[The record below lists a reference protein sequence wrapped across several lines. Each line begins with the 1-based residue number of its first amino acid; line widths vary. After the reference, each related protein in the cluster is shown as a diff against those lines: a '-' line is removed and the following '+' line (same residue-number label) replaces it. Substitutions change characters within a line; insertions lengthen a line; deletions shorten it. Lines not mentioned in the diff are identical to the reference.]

1 MFVATTATRIARSRS
16 QGARSLT
23 PGIKPV
29 CSFVVFLV
37 LLAQSAR
44 AIPTITLAGGVQ
56 NPPPNVVSN
65 VPETAV
71 ADKATLVK
79 VSDIAGLLQSVL
91 NAQGFTNANNWIL
104 SQHAVFLDANATFN
118 ITDYHLFLNGTSD
131 QFGENMDF
139 TLDPNLA
146 PPAAA
151 PPGATSTLHW
161 LQMLNEDRMYP
172 TVSGDFG
179 FAIAGQPGFWQMD
192 NGDKTGSTATGAT
205 TGPYYDSNS
214 AGGFSV
220 PPSFHDAPK
229 FYSGVGSYL
238 HFTAIPTWDV
248 YFPDTI
254 PPSETIKVADYG
266 VAWGFSIVPEPSA
279 VLLMFIGSSL
289 IALARRRRWR

>member
-1 MFVATTATRIARSRS
+1 MFAANMATRVAGFLSQRARSFTAGR
-16 QGARSLT
+16 R
-23 PGIKPV
+23 PV
-29 CSFVVFLV
+29 CFFGVVLV
-37 LLAQSAR
+37 LVAQSAR
-44 AIPTITLAGGVQ
+44 AVPTITLANGVQ

-91 NAQGFTNANNWIL
+91 DAQGFTNANNWIL

-161 LQMLNEDRMYP
+161 LQMINEDQKY
-172 TVSGDFG
+172 GGFG
-179 FAIAGQPGFWQMD
+179 FPIAGQSGFWQFD
-192 NGDKTGSTATGAT
+192 NGDKNGGTASGAT
-205 TGPYYDSNS
+205 TGPYYDSNPVP
-214 AGGFSV
+214 GKIFST

-229 FYSGVGSYL
+229 FYNGIGSYL

-248 YFPDTI
+248 LFPDTI

-266 VAWGFSIVPEPSA
+266 VTWGFSIVPEPSA
-279 VLLMFIGSSL
+279 VLLVIVGSSL
-289 IALARRRRWR
+289 IALARRRR